1 MEVRVTYRSEIYL
14 EGDSLEE
21 IKRKFEDINLDPI
34 GKDDESVTDY
44 GYVELVSVEDAN
56 TYADLEKE
64 WNKL

>member
-1 MEVRVTYRSEIYL
+1 MEIRISYRSEIYL

-21 IKRKFEDINLDPI
+21 IKRKFEDINLDPV

-56 TYADLEKE
+56 TYDDLEKE
-64 WNKL
+64 WRKV